1 MMDGRW
7 IGGSAHMGV
16 APLPGLERV
25 HAMYLLPVMSQHDV
39 VASIPIPSS
48 MVYAGWLFLREG
60 GMLS

>member
-1 MMDGRW
+1 
-7 IGGSAHMGV
+7 MGV